1 MTTLAELDAL
11 IERQPWFPPADERTE
26 WANQA
31 AAALVQLREEAASWE
46 AQVTDRDEMC
56 LQQAA
61 RAERAESRANELE
74 QARESIEEFS
84 HMKTDRIAALEA
96 ERDALKQDA
105 VWLLQRARAIIN
117 RWQEL
122 YGEHQP
128 QFLPPAHQIEWA
140 EDASEFIDAA
150 REKP

>member
-1 MTTLAELDAL
+1 MIMT
-11 IERQPWFPPADERTE
+11 P
-26 WANQA
+26 
-31 AAALVQLREEAASWE
+31 AAALVQLREENSARSDLMQGYLDCWRN
-46 AQVTDRDEMC
+46 DKD
-56 LQQAA
+56 
-61 RAERAESRANELE
+61 RAERAEAEV
-74 QARESIEEFS
+74 ARLTTKCKYGDPMCPCQDGDACHYEGDNPMTPPPIAALKS
-84 HMKTDRIAALEA
+84 RIAALEA

-105 VWLLQRARAIIN
+105 VWLLQRALAIIN